1 MAGPPWDFRCSMTV
15 LGSLVSIVDDDLS
28 IRESIPDLLKESGFR
43 ARAFASAKEFLDSD
57 AVLKTECLILD
68 ISMPAMTGPE
78 LWGEMKRRGIR
89 IPVIFITAGR
99 NESLRSQLIREGAV
113 NCLFKPFA
121 DTALLDALKAAGQND

>member
-1 MAGPPWDFRCSMTV
+1 MRL

-28 IRESIPDLLKESGFR
+28 IRESIPDLLKESGYG

-57 AVLKTECLILD
+57 AVLETECLILD
-68 ISMPAMTGPE
+68 IAMPGMSGPE
-78 LWGEMKRRGIR
+78 LWGEMKHRGIR

-99 NESLRSQLIREGAV
+99 DGALRARLIREGAV

-121 DTALLDALKAAGQND
+121 DTAILDALKAALHND